1 MQGGPSSILLMAAA
15 APPLFESRDRRDNLA
30 LLGLLDNLPGALRQ
44 GVFVRQPPMSR

>member
-15 APPLFESRDRRDNLA
+15 APLFESRDRRDNLA